1 MNDEAR
7 WRAMTAESKR
17 LHDKLMPESVLER
30 EVASWLACTAKVKDT
45 SNQEQDTSENKKED

>member
-1 MNDEAR
+1 
-7 WRAMTAESKR
+7 MTAESKR